1 MRRTESGRVLV
12 GVGWSRG
19 GDRVGRVVFLS
30 NFNNG

>member
-19 GDRVGRVVFLS
+19 GGRVGRVVS
-30 NFNNG
+30 PSHFNNG